1 MARAS
6 RDARLETR
14 TSRLKLARGKR
25 FFAPVTDNLS
35 LCYRRTAD
43 GYGTWAARIRDAVS
57 GRESLAKL
65 GAADDHADADGQAIL
80 TYRQAQEKCREQF
93 KAIATNGKPVT
104 VSDAA
109 TRYLTWYREHRKA
122 FRETEA
128 TINAHILP
136 VFGERLVSD
145 LRTPEIRAWLER
157 IGTKAARKRTAI
169 GRKQQFRDKP
179 ASEDAKRARK
189 STANRV
195 LTVLKAILNRAF
207 EDEFVS
213 DNSPWR
219 RVKPFENAD
228 EPIVRFLTEDES
240 KRLINACRSDLRQ
253 MVKAALL
260 TGARYSEL
268 AGLTVANV
276 NIGTG
281 SVFIQPSK
289 SGRGRHVPLSPA
301 GLDFFKSATAGK
313 IGSDLVFVKAD
324 GSQWAKNHHV
334 RLLADACRIAKITPA
349 IGFHEARHTYASLL
363 AQAGADL
370 LTISKLLGHADTR
383 ITSRHY
389 AHLCDRTLANAVNT
403 LLPSFGHQ
411 NEAKVVGIR

>member
-14 TSRLKLARGKR
+14 TSRLRLARGKR

-35 LCYRRTAD
+35 LCYRRTGD
-43 GYGTWAARIRDAVS
+43 GYGTWSARIRDAVT

-80 TYRQAQEKCREQF
+80 TYRQAQERCREQF
-93 KAIATNGKPVT
+93 KAIATIGKPVT

-109 TRYLTWYREHRKA
+109 KSYLAWYREHRKA
-122 FRETEA
+122 YQETEA
-128 TINAHILP
+128 TVNAHILP
-136 VFGERLVSD
+136 AFGDRLVRD
-145 LRTPEIRAWLER
+145 LRTPEIRAWLDR

-169 GRKQQFRDKP
+169 GRKQQFRDRP
-179 ASEDAKRARK
+179 ATDEAKRARK

-207 EDEFVS
+207 EDELVS
-213 DNSPWR
+213 DNTPWR
-219 RVKPFENAD
+219 RVKPFENTD
-228 EPIVRFLTEDES
+228 EPVVRFLTESES
-240 KRLINACRSDLRQ
+240 KRLINACRPDLRQ
-253 MVKAALL
+253 MVKAALF

-268 AGLTVANV
+268 ASLTVANV
-276 NIGTG
+276 NLDTS

-289 SGRGRHVPLSPA
+289 SGRGRHIPLSFA
-301 GLDFFKSATAGK
+301 GLDFVKSAIAGK
-313 IGSDLVFVKAD
+313 VGSDLVFVKGD
-324 GSQWAKNHHV
+324 GSRWAKNHHV
-334 RLLADACRIAKITPA
+334 RLLAEACRVAKVTPA

-389 AHLCDRTLANAVNT
+389 AHLCDRTLSTAVNT
-403 LLPSFGHQ
+403 LLPSFGHTTDRTIV
-411 NEAKVVGIR
+411 NI